1 MGRFHNTNFSLFIRW
16 NLIMSS
22 ESFMF
27 NRLYWQD
34 EKKGKV
40 YVNEHVHAV
49 KYFKF
54 LYDNYRST
62 RMKYLYYCVMTV
74 RRFKDDDGGR

>member
-1 MGRFHNTNFSLFIRW
+1 MKLDYEQWKFHVQSIILAR
-16 NLIMSS
+16 
-22 ESFMF
+22 
-27 NRLYWQD
+27 R
-34 EKKGKV
+34 KKGKV